1 MFNCSTYCLC
11 PIRIATHGSTSLL
24 NETFELNRIATL
36 RAKINK
42 FLLIRAL
49 LCRINVNQL
58 TRNFILAYNLS
69 RKNEL
74 QNFVNQKRVK
84 VDVEMVREYLN
95 VITSFIAGNSNPA
108 VVTLAAVIFNYK
120 IVCK

>member
-1 MFNCSTYCLC
+1 M
-11 PIRIATHGSTSLL
+11 
-24 NETFELNRIATL
+24 

-42 FLLIRAL
+42 FLLVRAL

-74 QNFVNQKRVK
+74 QNFVNEKTGKSRCSDGERILK
-84 VDVEMVREYLN
+84 CDY
-95 VITSFIAGNSNPA
+95 FIAGISNPA
-108 VVTLAAVIFNYK
+108 VVPLAAVIFNHK
-120 IVCK
+120 IVFK